1 MSSGQSSLGA
11 MRDRLGLHTSYGW
24 YVVGVLSFA
33 NIVSFV
39 DRMIISLMVDPIK
52 ADLKL
57 TDTEIGLL
65 LGMAFVLFY
74 ALMAVP
80 LGMLADRKNRKYII
94 LVGSLLWSIATAAC
108 GLAKSF
114 GQLFAARVSVGV
126 GEATLGP
133 SALSMISDLFPR
145 DKVAKPIS
153 VFAAAGYMGAGIAIL
168 VGGQVVQQHIHPEES
183 LGYLCRVAF
192 RRFAHFPGSWL
203 PA

>member
-1 MSSGQSSLGA
+1 

-114 GQLFAARVSVGV
+114 GQLLAARVSVGV
-126 GEATLGP
+126 GEAIT
-133 SALSMISDLFPR
+133 
-145 DKVAKPIS
+145 
-153 VFAAAGYMGAGIAIL
+153 
-168 VGGQVVQQHIHPEES
+168 
-183 LGYLCRVAF
+183 
-192 RRFAHFPGSWL
+192 
-203 PA
+203 